1 MARVLVVDDDEAIRA
16 LLREALED
24 EGYAVQEA
32 ADGAQALGMLGRA
45 RPDAVLLDLM
55 MPVLDGWGFLRAA
68 ADLPRA
74 GLPIVVMSAASNLS
88 AAAQELLGLGV
99 RAWLPKPFDLD
110 ALLGMVGQLC
120 PAERPEVDRVPGR
133 ADTA

>member
-68 ADLPRA
+68 ATLPRA
-74 GLPIVVMSAASNLS
+74 GLPIVVMSASSSLS

-110 ALLGMVGQLC
+110 TLLGMVEQLC
-120 PAERPEVDRVPGR
+120 PAERSEVGQVPGR